1 MLVSWRTICALA
13 EPGAENHACSLP
25 RADPSRF
32 SERRQS
38 RLPAGDAQNQARPT
52 AQSQAATKELQKL
65 ERNEQADEIDCF
77 NTLARARQILASPV
91 PPTTDRYARDRHH
104 Q

>member
-1 MLVSWRTICALA
+1 MNSLLAVVAL
-13 EPGAENHACSLP
+13 GVMILFVVTGGCSATCLQDIGQL
-25 RADPSRF
+25 R
-32 SERRQS
+32 EQV
-38 RLPAGDAQNQARPT
+38 DAQNQTRPT

-65 ERNEQADEIDCF
+65 ERAEQADEIDCF

>member
-1 MLVSWRTICALA
+1 MRALCLA
-13 EPGAENHACSLP
+13 LILLASASAAK
-25 RADPSRF
+25 ADCLREIGQF
-32 SERRQS
+32 REQV
-38 RLPAGDAQNQARPT
+38 DAQNQARPT
-52 AQSQAATKELQKL
+52 APSQAATKELQKL

>member
-1 MLVSWRTICALA
+1 MRALCLA
-13 EPGAENHACSLP
+13 LILLASASAAK
-25 RADPSRF
+25 ADCLREIGQF
-32 SERRQS
+32 REQV
-38 RLPAGDAQNQARPT
+38 DAQNQARPT

-91 PPTTDRYARDRHH
+91 PPTTDRYARERHH

>member
-1 MLVSWRTICALA
+1 MRALCLA
-13 EPGAENHACSLP
+13 LILLASASAA
-25 RADPSRF
+25 RADCLWEIGQFR
-32 SERRQS
+32 EQV
-38 RLPAGDAQNQARPT
+38 GAQNQARPT